1 MGFPRRRAIVQSEAR
16 PRTPEASARFLRLGV
31 RAGRREDLGRAPQ
44 RFAISIV
51 RRISTAVALVVAV
64 ACAPSATSHRLPATG
79 LTPVNKVVAASPS
92 AVGMSDALGPTLDS
106 IMAV

>member
-1 MGFPRRRAIVQSEAR
+1 MGFPRRRAIVQGEAR
-16 PRTPEASARFLRLGV
+16 SRTPEASARFLRLGV

-64 ACAPSATSHRLPATG
+64 ACAPSATGHRLPATSVTAPDK
-79 LTPVNKVVAASPS
+79 LVSSRPS
-92 AVGMSDALGPTLDS
+92 DVGMSDAL
-106 IMAV
+106 